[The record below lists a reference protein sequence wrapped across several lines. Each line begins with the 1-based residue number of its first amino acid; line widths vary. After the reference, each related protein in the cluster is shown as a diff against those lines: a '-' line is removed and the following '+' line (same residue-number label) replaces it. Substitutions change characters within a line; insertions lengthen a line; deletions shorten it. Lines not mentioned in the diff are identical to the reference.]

1 MCLVVFFAFVSPG
14 MQAGTA
20 NWPGWRGP
28 GGNGS
33 TASGTYPHRWTAD
46 SVSWKAALP
55 GKGGSSPVVWNDRI
69 YLSTPSDGED
79 AVLALDAS
87 GRQLWLTR
95 LGPESPAKHRTLG
108 SSCNASPVTD
118 GKAVFVYFRSGHLAA
133 VELDGAVR
141 WKLNLAERFGADQLF
156 WDQGSSP
163 VLSGP
168 NLILARM
175 HQGESWIAAFDK
187 KTGEL
192 RWQQPRNY
200 KVPNENDN
208 GYTTPVLFNEQGRQS
223 ILLWGADHAT
233 AYNAADGRLL
243 WSAGGFNPEGTAY
256 WPAIASPVVSGGI
269 AVIPVG
275 RDDRPRQ
282 AQVHGVRI
290 GGSGD
295 VTATHRVWKRDDIG
309 VFVAAL
315 AEYQGRVYLL
325 RHRGEVVCLDPATG
339 VMHRPPVSDA
349 AQSGCGGSSCSTGD
363 TPATEA
369 AEGSPQA
376 A

>member
-1 MCLVVFFAFVSPG
+1 MC
-14 MQAGTA
+14 
-20 NWPGWRGP
+20 
-28 GGNGS
+28 
-33 TASGTYPHRWTAD
+33 
-46 SVSWKAALP
+46 
-55 GKGGSSPVVWNDRI
+55 SSD
-69 YLSTPSDGED
+69 LPSDGED

-256 WPAIASPVVSGGI
+256 WPAIASPEI
-269 AVIPVG
+269 G
-275 RDDRPRQ
+275 R
-282 AQVHGVRI
+282 AHV
-290 GGSGD
+290 
-295 VTATHRVWKRDDIG
+295 
-309 VFVAAL
+309 
-315 AEYQGRVYLL
+315 
-325 RHRGEVVCLDPATG
+325 
-339 VMHRPPVSDA
+339 
-349 AQSGCGGSSCSTGD
+349 
-363 TPATEA
+363 
-369 AEGSPQA
+369 
-376 A
+376 